1 MSQMFDTIL
10 DRWDITAEE
19 LTEIVDANP
28 SLRGFMMGYVSE
40 YKVRQHVA
48 QISGVHGIKKYDDH
62 DRTKKG
68 DISLIYHREEIRIE
82 VKSLQTNLVRQ
93 IGPDEWIGTFQCDA
107 SDRREIDLPNGT
119 TVNTTCLAVGEFDI
133 VAVNLFAFGN
143 RWRYA
148 FALNSDLPHP
158 KAGKKYDDETAQ
170 YLISSNIKISYP
182 LQPPFTSN
190 LKDLL
195 DELTC

>member
-1 MSQMFDTIL
+1 MYDTIL

-28 SLRGFMMGYVSE
+28 SLRGFLMGYVSE
-40 YKVRQHVA
+40 YKVRQHVS
-48 QISGVHGIKKYDDH
+48 QIRDVHGIKKYDDH

-68 DISLIYHREEIRIE
+68 DISLIYHGKEIQIE
-82 VKSLQTNLVRQ
+82 VKSLQTNLVKQAGRN
-93 IGPDEWIGTFQCDA
+93 EWTGTFQCDA
-107 SDRREIDLPNGT
+107 SDRRKIDLPNGK

-143 RWRYA
+143 RWHYA

-158 KAGKKYDDETAQ
+158 KSGKKYDEEIAQ
-170 YLISSNIKISYP
+170 YLIASNIKISYP
-182 LQPPFTSN
+182 LQPPFTDD
-190 LKDLL
+190 LEELL
-195 DELTC
+195 DQLTS